1 MPGAPHHHDEMWQS
15 SEVRALTQFDRT
27 QIRLRHNASI
37 SCAGWNKENG
47 QIAVRG
53 LPVQGLGLAGLD
65 ARPVQLAL
73 KIETGERHRPPAH
86 QKLSSRLPGTV

>member
-1 MPGAPHHHDEMWQS
+1 M
-15 SEVRALTQFDRT
+15 RALTQSDWALI
-27 QIRLRHNASI
+27 QLRYNASI
-37 SCAGWNKENG
+37 SCAGWNKGDG

-65 ARPVQLAL
+65 ARPIQSAL